1 MKNMFFVFRHEVYTI
16 FHRRSFLWMVIWLPL
31 LSFMA
36 VAIFSAVRQ
45 GRTAAP
51 VTRLSERPASSVEG
65 EAVNEVGSKIDGFI
79 DQSGLL
85 VELPE
90 SISGLQRYASE
101 AAGREAIE
109 NGEIRGL
116 YMIPGDYLESGQL
129 TYLQGD
135 FDPLPVLLRGR
146 SIETALRYNL
156 LRSEPG
162 LANRLLQPVDMQVT
176 LLSPE
181 EGIDPNNAVGFLF
194 PLALTM
200 LLYLSILMSAG
211 FLLTSLQKE
220 RENRVLEILLASV
233 DSKSMFFG
241 KVLALGLAG
250 LVQTAIWLLSGYG
263 MLRVS
268 GRVVEVLENFRL
280 PAEFWLWTLAFFLA
294 GYLLYASL
302 MAGIGALTPNL
313 REASQMTLI
322 VNLPLMIPLVA
333 SGLFALSPNHA
344 LLTVLSFIPLT
355 APLAMVQRMVLLELP
370 TWQPILSILLL
381 GLTGAMV
388 IRGTAGL
395 FRAQTLLQG
404 GSAWERLGRQLG
416 RRREVRI

>member
-1 MKNMFFVFRHEVYTI
+1 
-16 FHRRSFLWMVIWLPL
+16 
-31 LSFMA
+31 
-36 VAIFSAVRQ
+36 
-45 GRTAAP
+45 
-51 VTRLSERPASSVEG
+51 
-65 EAVNEVGSKIDGFI
+65 
-79 DQSGLL
+79 
-85 VELPE
+85 
-90 SISGLQRYASE
+90 
-101 AAGREAIE
+101 
-109 NGEIRGL
+109 
-116 YMIPGDYLESGQL
+116 
-129 TYLQGD
+129 
-135 FDPLPVLLRGR
+135 
-146 SIETALRYNL
+146 
-156 LRSEPG
+156 
-162 LANRLLQPVDMQVT
+162 
-176 LLSPE
+176 
-181 EGIDPNNAVGFLF
+181 
-194 PLALTM
+194 
-200 LLYLSILMSAG
+200 
-211 FLLTSLQKE
+211 
-220 RENRVLEILLASV
+220 
-233 DSKSMFFG
+233 MFFG

-333 SGLFALSPNHA
+333 SGLFALSPNQA

-416 RRREVRI
+416 WRREVRI